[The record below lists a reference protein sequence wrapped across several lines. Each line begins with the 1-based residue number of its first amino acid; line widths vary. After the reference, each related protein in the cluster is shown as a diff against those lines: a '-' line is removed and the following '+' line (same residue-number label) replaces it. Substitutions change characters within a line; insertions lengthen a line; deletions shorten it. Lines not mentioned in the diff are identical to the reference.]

1 MKNEVGLVRLQRGP
15 LAKLRNLQVKIW
27 QREGVKVVEDSKSE
41 GLDRIRHV
49 LHEGHADTV

>member
-1 MKNEVGLVRLQRGP
+1 MQRGP
-15 LAKLRNLQVKIW
+15 LAKLRNLQVNVW